1 MNEQGRGE
9 FVGDHHELTRRVIG
23 VFYDVANEL
32 GVGFL
37 ESVYRRAMVVAL
49 SQAGL
54 DAREELAIPVMFRG
68 VLLGTYFADIV
79 VEGVL
84 VLELKVGEEIT
95 KAFEA
100 QALHYLRSS
109 NMEVGLVL
117 VFGERA
123 KFKRVVMT
131 NDRKRPRKPATA
143 IQSGL

>member
-1 MNEQGRGE
+1 MTEMHRVEFAGE
-9 FVGDHHELTRRVIG
+9 HHELTRRVIG

-37 ESVYRRAMVVAL
+37 ESVYRRAMAVAL

-54 DAREELAIPVMFRG
+54 QVQEELAIPVVFRG

-79 VEGVL
+79 VAGVL
-84 VLELKVGEEIT
+84 VLELKVGDQIT

-100 QALHYLRSS
+100 QTLHYLRSS
-109 NMEVGLVL
+109 NMEVGLIL
-117 VFGERA
+117 VFGEKA

-131 NDRKRPRKPATA
+131 NDRKHFKIPT
-143 IQSGL
+143 L